1 MKLAKLLGESACRC
15 GPLGAVKDAHVPH
28 AQAAQPHRDAVERI
42 VSETGKHGVQFVFL
56 P

>member
-1 MKLAKLLGESACRC
+1 
-15 GPLGAVKDAHVPH
+15 VKDAHVPH
-28 AQAAQPHRDAVERI
+28 AHSAQPNRDAVERI

>member
-1 MKLAKLLGESACRC
+1 MKLVKLPGESDCRC
-15 GPLGAVKDAHVPH
+15 GPLGSVKDAHAPH
-28 AQAAQPHRDAVERI
+28 AQSAQPHRDAVERI